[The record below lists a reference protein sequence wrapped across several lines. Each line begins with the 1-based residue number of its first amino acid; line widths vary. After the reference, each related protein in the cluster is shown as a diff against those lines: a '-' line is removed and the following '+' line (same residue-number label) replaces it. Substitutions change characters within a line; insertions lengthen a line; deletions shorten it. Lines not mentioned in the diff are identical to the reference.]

1 VRRTGGRAFEL
12 AHAFK
17 IAALSFARIFRPP
30 AVATLAAFIAVLNVA
45 RSGARAPP
53 RSLVTDARFASANAD
68 GATVRRS
75 RRAWNAS
82 AGCAPRAAFGF
93 LFVTADA
100 WPLRGFGCTSAD
112 VSAAA

>member
-1 VRRTGGRAFEL
+1 MDAPSSSRTRSKSPLSPSRASS
-12 AHAFK
+12 A
-17 IAALSFARIFRPP
+17 PP

-82 AGCAPRAAFGF
+82 AGCAPRAGFGF